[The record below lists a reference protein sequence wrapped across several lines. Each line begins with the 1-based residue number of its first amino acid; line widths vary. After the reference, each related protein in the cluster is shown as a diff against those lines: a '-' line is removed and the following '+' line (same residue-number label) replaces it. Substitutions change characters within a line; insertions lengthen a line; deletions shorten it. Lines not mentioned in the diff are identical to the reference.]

1 MGVGGAELPIV
12 YTDQLRL
19 ERQEDVGFRLI
30 PPGERSPIQ
39 HSTASQ
45 RPNHPIEQVLP
56 AAIPDMASRLSV
68 TIPPS
73 HIPIENRLIGRRSVV
88 VAGIHTRGVGRRLPI
103 QRARTKLKPFLFV
116 GEGCRCDKMASLDLV
131 FFSLASLFAQT
142 TLTLR
147 YAYCRTRPTTSD
159 TLIRI

>member
-1 MGVGGAELPIV
+1 
-12 YTDQLRL
+12 
-19 ERQEDVGFRLI
+19 
-30 PPGERSPIQ
+30 
-39 HSTASQ
+39 
-45 RPNHPIEQVLP
+45 
-56 AAIPDMASRLSV
+56 MASRLSV

-73 HIPIENRLIGRRSVV
+73 HIPIETHLIGRRSVV
-88 VAGIHTRGVGRRLPI
+88 VAGVHTRGVRRRLPI
-103 QRARTKLKPFLFV
+103 QRARTKLKPFLSV

-147 YAYCRTRPTTSD
+147 YACCRTRLAPGG